1 MLKNSSIKILLL
13 TIWLIAIAIAIYHY
27 STLGIPLT
35 EYAAVIQAFIN
46 RFGLWGPVIYILIYA
61 FRGLIFFPGT
71 ILTVAAGV
79 LFGPLL
85 GLLYTLIG
93 ANLSASVS
101 FVTGRYFGKDFMQS
115 AENTK
120 KLAPYMGNRFREN
133 GFISILIMRLV
144 FLPFD
149 IVSYVA
155 GVYQLRYRDFALAT
169 FIGIL
174 PGTTTYV
181 LLGSSL
187 QDPKNL
193 LITAFFF
200 VLGIVIARILKKK
213 QSR

>member
-1 MLKNSSIKILLL
+1 MFKKSPIKISLL
-13 TIWLIAIAIAIYHY
+13 TIWLFAIAIAIYY
-27 STLGIPLT
+27 YITLGIPLT
-35 EYAAVIQAFIN
+35 EYAAIIQALIN
-46 RFGLWGPVIYILIYA
+46 RFGLWGPLIYILIYT

-79 LFGPLL
+79 LFGPLF

-101 FVTGRYFGKDFMQS
+101 FVTGRYFGKDFIQS
-115 AENTK
+115 PENTA
-120 KLAPYMGNRFREN
+120 KLAPYMGDKFREN

-187 QDPKNL
+187 RDPKNL

-200 VLGIVIARILKKK
+200 VLGIVIARYLKKK
-213 QSR
+213 NA